1 MRSSS
6 SRRRTTSQSGC
17 APPADNWLGNWEKA
31 VTKQRHNLSTV
42 VLDSELKA
50 EIVADAKK
58 FIEEPMEYCTTL
70 GSYRRGYLPLL
81 WPSAW

>member
-1 MRSSS
+1 
-6 SRRRTTSQSGC
+6 
-17 APPADNWLGNWEKA
+17 
-31 VTKQRHNLSTV
+31 